1 MTLDIGHRFIYIYIV
16 TIVLSIGCLCAFIPK
31 ENPGRLQRTWGYSL
45 VLILQGGLGQEGLGE
60 GDKNGQSKVSN
71 QIPSMSQ
78 ANLNRDT
85 VQVNEHERTLSAVG
99 EHSTGMYDR

>member
-1 MTLDIGHRFIYIYIV
+1 MGLLTRV
-16 TIVLSIGCLCAFIPK
+16 
-31 ENPGRLQRTWGYSL
+31 
-45 VLILQGGLGQEGLGE
+45 ILQGGLGQEGLGE